1 MGHRK
6 ILFLSFLL
14 FAFLFLCACSKSSNT
29 NIKSGSTLN
38 EESPGFRLFPIEE
51 VMEESTTFLDY
62 GKEWAFYVKTDGT
75 LVQLMY
81 THTDEGVEHE
91 GILDTLKITYL
102 SSLDDAAGLKPFENM
117 MGCDGF
123 IFKYESEEG
132 GCVFDFYRVMNDEIT
147 KIASCKGDMYH
158 MDLDNDGQT
167 EIICSNGASG
177 HFNLFW
183 VDENSQAYECY
194 LNETTREFLGLSSLS
209 HLTLNIPTERAAIMT
224 FFPDHAELNFEN
236 VDWPSVFLFEKI
248 RVASHGDVG
257 RKLDS
262 NLM

>member
-62 GKEWAFYVKTDGT
+62 GKEWAFYVKTNGT

-91 GILDTLKITYL
+91 
-102 SSLDDAAGLKPFENM
+102 
-117 MGCDGF
+117 
-123 IFKYESEEG
+123 
-132 GCVFDFYRVMNDEIT
+132 EI
-147 KIASCKGDMYH
+147 G
-158 MDLDNDGQT
+158 
-167 EIICSNGASG
+167 
-177 HFNLFW
+177 
-183 VDENSQAYECY
+183 
-194 LNETTREFLGLSSLS
+194 
-209 HLTLNIPTERAAIMT
+209 RA
-224 FFPDHAELNFEN
+224 H
-236 VDWPSVFLFEKI
+236 V
-248 RVASHGDVG
+248 
-257 RKLDS
+257 
-262 NLM
+262 